1 MEVQLDKIRLL
12 GRFTSIN
19 VRKVMWLAGEIGVD
33 YERTDWGNPI
43 RDPNVPEFL
52 ALNPNG
58 LVPVIIEDDFV
69 LWESNAILHYLAE
82 TRESGRLLPK
92 DARERALV
100 EQWLSWQATE
110 LAPTWGYA
118 LMSLAR
124 KAPGW
129 EDPEKV
135 ADSIARWTKKMA
147 ILEGQLEKTDAF
159 VAGRE
164 FSLADIAVG
173 LSVHRWFR
181 VPFERPVLPGAAR
194 YYERL
199 LARPAGRAVMPE
211 DVP

>member
-1 MEVQLDKIRLL
+1 MATIKLL

-19 VRKVMWLAGEIGVD
+19 VRKVLWAAEELGVAL
-33 YERTDWGNPI
+33 ERTDWGNPV

-52 ALNPNG
+52 ALNPNA

-69 LWESNAILHYLAE
+69 LWESHAILHYLVE

-92 DARERALV
+92 DARQRALV

-110 LAPTWGYA
+110 LGPTWSYA

-124 KAPGW
+124 KVPGW
-129 EDPEKV
+129 DDPAKV
-135 ADSIARWTKKMA
+135 ADSIARWTHKMA
-147 ILEGQLEKTDAF
+147 ILEGQLGKTNAF
-159 VAGRE
+159 VAGE
-164 FSLADIAVG
+164 AFSLADISVG
-173 LSVHRWFR
+173 LAVHRWYR
-181 VPFERPVLPGAAR
+181 VPFDRPEMPNVAR